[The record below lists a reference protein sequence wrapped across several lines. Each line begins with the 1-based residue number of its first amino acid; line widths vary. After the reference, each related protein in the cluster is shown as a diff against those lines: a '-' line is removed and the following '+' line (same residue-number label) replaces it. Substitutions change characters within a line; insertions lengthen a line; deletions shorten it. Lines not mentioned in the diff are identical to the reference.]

1 MGMTVNRRKDTKT
14 PKVLM
19 HKVADIRGGV
29 SVNVSELGGDYLREG
44 AILSAPVNGICHVV
58 KIAVVVADVAAADTA
73 IKVEKFHNFKQGD
86 FVMLD
91 ENAAAVKIS
100 AIDESNKAFDTIT
113 VATAL
118 GAISK
123 GAQVV
128 EASAAS
134 TAEAKTSALK
144 YVPLAVV
151 GTGKRIEPK
160 TNLDTDAW
168 VIAVTKGNPVPECVA
183 KHLKCIVNY

>member
-44 AILSAPVNGICHVV
+44 AILSAPVDGICHVV
-58 KIAVVVADVAAADTA
+58 KIAVVVADVTAADKT
-73 IKVEKFHNFKQGD
+73 IKVEKFHNFKAGD

-91 ENAAAVKIS
+91 VNSAAVKIS
-100 AIDESNKAFDTIT
+100 SIDESNKAYDTLT

-128 EASAAS
+128 EAAAAS

>member
-44 AILSAPVNGICHVV
+44 AILSAPVDGICHVV
-58 KIAVVVADVAAADTA
+58 KIAVVIADVAADDKT
-73 IKVEKFHNFKQGD
+73 IKVAKFHNFKAGD

-91 ENAAAVKIS
+91 ENSAAVKIS
-100 AIDESNKAFDTIT
+100 SIDESNKAYDTLT

-128 EASAAS
+128 EAAAAS

-144 YVPLAVV
+144 YVPLSVV

-160 TNLDTDAW
+160 SNLDTDAW
-168 VIAVTKGNPVPECVA
+168 VIAVTKGNPLPECVA
-183 KHLKCIVNY
+183 KHLKAIVNY

>member
-44 AILSAPVNGICHVV
+44 AVLSAPVDGICHVV
-58 KIAVVVADVAAADTA
+58 KIAVVVADVAAEEKA
-73 IKVEKFHNFKQGD
+73 IKVEKFHNFKKGD

-128 EASAAS
+128 EAAAAS
-134 TAEAKTSALK
+134 TDASALK
-144 YVPLAVV
+144 YIPLSVV

-160 TNLDTDAW
+160 SNLDTDAW
-168 VIAVTKGNPVPECVA
+168 VIAVTKGNPVPEYVA
-183 KHLKCIVNY
+183 KHLKGIVNY

>member
-44 AILSAPVNGICHVV
+44 AILSAPVDGICHVV
-58 KIAVVVADVAAADTA
+58 KIAVVVADVAAADKT
-73 IKVEKFHNFKQGD
+73 IKVEKFHNFKAGD

-91 ENAAAVKIS
+91 ENSAAVKIS
-100 AIDESNKAFDTIT
+100 SIDDSNKAYDTLT

>member
-1 MGMTVNRRKDTKT
+1 MTVNRVKDTKT

-44 AILSAPVNGICHVV
+44 AILSAPDNGICHVV
-58 KIAVVVADVAAADTA
+58 KIGSVVADVAATETA
-73 IKVEKFHNFKQGD
+73 IKVGKFHNFKEGD

-91 ENAAAVKIS
+91 EGGKASKIT
-100 AIDESNKAFDTIT
+100 AIDDKNKTFDTLTID
-113 VATAL
+113 AAL

-128 EASAAS
+128 EAAAAS
-134 TAEAKTSALK
+134 TTTTSALK
-144 YVPLAVV
+144 YVPLSVV

-160 TNLDTDAW
+160 SNLDTDAW

-183 KHLKCIVNY
+183 KHLKGIVNY

>member
-44 AILSAPVNGICHVV
+44 AVLSAPVDGICHVV
-58 KIAVVVADVAAADTA
+58 KIAVVVADVAAAEKA

-128 EASAAS
+128 EAAAAS
-134 TAEAKTSALK
+134 TDASALK
-144 YVPLAVV
+144 YIPLSVV

-160 TNLDTDAW
+160 SNLDTDAW
-168 VIAVTKGNPVPECVA
+168 VIAVTKGNPVPEYVA
-183 KHLKCIVNY
+183 KHLKGIVNY

>member
-44 AILSAPVNGICHVV
+44 AILSAPVDGICHVV
-58 KIAVVVADVAAADTA
+58 KIAVVVADVAAADNT
-73 IKVEKFHNFKQGD
+73 IKVEKFHNFKEGD

-91 ENAAAVKIS
+91 VNSAAVKIS
-100 AIDESNKAFDTIT
+100 SIDDSNKAYDTLT

-128 EASAAS
+128 EAAAAS

>member
-44 AILSAPVNGICHVV
+44 AILSAPVDGICHVV
-58 KIAVVVADVAAADTA
+58 KIAVVVADVTAADKT
-73 IKVEKFHNFKQGD
+73 IKVEKFHNFKAGD

-91 ENAAAVKIS
+91 VNSTAVKIS
-100 AIDESNKAFDTIT
+100 SIDESNKAYDTLT

-128 EASAAS
+128 EAAAAS

>member
-1 MGMTVNRRKDTKT
+1 MTVNRRKDTKT

-44 AILSAPVNGICHVV
+44 AILSAPVDGICHVV
-58 KIAVVVADVAAADTA
+58 KIAVVVADVSADDKT
-73 IKVEKFHNFKQGD
+73 IKVEKFHNFKAGD

-91 ENAAAVKIS
+91 VNSAAVKIS
-100 AIDESNKAFDTIT
+100 SIDDSNKAYDTLT

-128 EASAAS
+128 EAAAAS
-134 TAEAKTSALK
+134 TADAKSSALK

>member
-1 MGMTVNRRKDTKT
+1 MTVSRRKDTKT

-19 HKVADIRGGV
+19 HKIADIRGGV

-44 AILSAPVNGICHVV
+44 AVLSAPVDGICHVV
-58 KIAVVVADVAAADTA
+58 KIARVVADVAAADKT
-73 IKVEKFHNFKQGD
+73 IKVEKFHNFKAGD

-91 ENAAAVKIS
+91 EKSSAVQIS
-100 AIDESNKAFDTIT
+100 AIDESNKAFDTLT
-113 VATAL
+113 VATSL

-128 EASAAS
+128 EAATAS
-134 TAEAKTSALK
+134 TAEEKTSALK
-144 YVPLAVV
+144 YVPLSVV

-160 TNLDTDAW
+160 SNLDTDAW

>member
-1 MGMTVNRRKDTKT
+1 MTVSRRKDTKT

-19 HKVADIRGGV
+19 HKIADIRGGV

-44 AILSAPVNGICHVV
+44 AVLSAPVDGICHVV
-58 KIAVVVADVAAADTA
+58 KIARVVADVAAADKT
-73 IKVEKFHNFKQGD
+73 IKVEKFHNFKAGD

-91 ENAAAVKIS
+91 EESSAVQIS
-100 AIDESNKAFDTIT
+100 AIDESNKAFDTLT

-128 EASAAS
+128 EAAAAS

-144 YVPLAVV
+144 YVPLSIV

-160 TNLDTDAW
+160 SNLDTDAW

>member
-58 KIAVVVADVAAADTA
+58 KIAVVVADVAATDKT
-73 IKVEKFHNFKQGD
+73 IKVEKFHNFKEGD

-91 ENAAAVKIS
+91 VNSAAVKIS
-100 AIDESNKAFDTIT
+100 SIDDSNKAYDTLT
-113 VATAL
+113 VATVL

-128 EASAAS
+128 EAAAAS
-134 TAEAKTSALK
+134 TADAKSSALK

>member
-44 AILSAPVNGICHVV
+44 AILSAPVDGICHVV
-58 KIAVVVADVAAADTA
+58 KIAVVVADVAAADKT
-73 IKVEKFHNFKQGD
+73 IKVEKFHNFKEGD

-91 ENAAAVKIS
+91 VNSAAVEIS
-100 AIDESNKAFDTIT
+100 SIDDSNKAYDTLT

-128 EASAAS
+128 EAAAAS

>member
-44 AILSAPVNGICHVV
+44 AILSAPVDGICHVV
-58 KIAVVVADVAAADTA
+58 KIAVVVADVADTDKT
-73 IKVEKFHNFKQGD
+73 IKVEKFHNFKAGD

-91 ENAAAVKIS
+91 VNSAAVKIS
-100 AIDESNKAFDTIT
+100 SIDDSNKAYDTLT

-123 GAQVV
+123 GTQVV
-128 EASAAS
+128 EAAAAS

-151 GTGKRIEPK
+151 GTGKPIEPK
-160 TNLDTDAW
+160 SNLDTDAW

>member
-44 AILSAPVNGICHVV
+44 AILSAPVDGICHVV
-58 KIAVVVADVAAADTA
+58 KIAVVIADVAAADKT
-73 IKVEKFHNFKQGD
+73 IKVAKFHNFKAGD

-91 ENAAAVKIS
+91 ENSAAVKIS
-100 AIDESNKAFDTIT
+100 SIDESNKAYDTLT

-128 EASAAS
+128 EAAAAS

-144 YVPLAVV
+144 YVPLSVV

-160 TNLDTDAW
+160 SNLDTDAW
-168 VIAVTKGNPVPECVA
+168 VIAVTKGNPLPECVA
-183 KHLKCIVNY
+183 KHLKAIVNY

>member
-1 MGMTVNRRKDTKT
+1 MTVNRRKDTKT

-19 HKVADIRGGV
+19 HKIADIRGGV

-44 AILSAPVNGICHVV
+44 AILSAPVDGICHVV
-58 KIAVVVADVAAADTA
+58 KIAVVVADVAAAEKV

-91 ENAAAVKIS
+91 ENSAAVKIS

-123 GAQVV
+123 GATVV
-128 EASAAS
+128 EAAATS
-134 TAEAKTSALK
+134 TDSSALK
-144 YVPLAVV
+144 YVPLSVV

-160 TNLDTDAW
+160 SNLDTDAW
-168 VIAVTKGNPVPECVA
+168 VIAVTKGNHVPECVA
-183 KHLKCIVNY
+183 KHLKGIVNY

>member
-19 HKVADIRGGV
+19 HKVSDIRGGV

-44 AILSAPVNGICHVV
+44 AILSAPVDGICHVV
-58 KIAVVVADVAAADTA
+58 KIAVVVADVADDDKT
-73 IKVEKFHNFKQGD
+73 IKVEKFHNFKEGD

-91 ENAAAVKIS
+91 VNSAAVKIS
-100 AIDESNKAFDTIT
+100 SIDDSNKAYDTLT

-123 GAQVV
+123 GAQLV
-128 EASAAS
+128 EAAAAS

>member
-44 AILSAPVNGICHVV
+44 AILSAPVDGICHVV
-58 KIAVVVADVAAADTA
+58 KIAVVAADVDAADKT
-73 IKVEKFHNFKQGD
+73 IKVAKFHNFKAGD

-91 ENAAAVKIS
+91 ENSAAVKIS
-100 AIDESNKAFDTIT
+100 SIDDSNKAYDTLT

>member
-44 AILSAPVNGICHVV
+44 AILSAPVDGICHVV
-58 KIAVVVADVAAADTA
+58 KIAVVVADVAAADKT
-73 IKVEKFHNFKQGD
+73 IKVEKFHNFKAGD

-91 ENAAAVKIS
+91 VNSAAVKIS
-100 AIDESNKAFDTIT
+100 SIDESNKAYDTLT

-128 EASAAS
+128 EAAAAS